1 VWCVSKTRASDL
13 ERVDVEV
20 YCVWWCCWESRRVR
34 TPGAGR
40 FGSACF
46 QPAPTHLL
54 HEPTNQRTG
63 MSPPFKI
70 TSVHLVPLPPL
81 PTLLNYRL
89 NVFEATRQFSSLVP
103 HQTSGAVQSMPRRIN
118 DGIGTCLSQ
127 DAFVIELIHDGD
139 EHAATVPND

>member
-1 VWCVSKTRASDL
+1 
-13 ERVDVEV
+13 
-20 YCVWWCCWESRRVR
+20 
-34 TPGAGR
+34 
-40 FGSACF
+40 
-46 QPAPTHLL
+46 
-54 HEPTNQRTG
+54 